1 MEQTIK
7 TLKDDL
13 ILALNLE
20 DLSPDEIDID
30 APLFGDGLGLDSIDA
45 LEIIVLI
52 ERNYGI
58 KVKDQESVQNAMKS
72 IRSLAQFIKN
82 NR

>member
-58 KVKDQESVQNAMKS
+58 KVKDQESGQNAMKS